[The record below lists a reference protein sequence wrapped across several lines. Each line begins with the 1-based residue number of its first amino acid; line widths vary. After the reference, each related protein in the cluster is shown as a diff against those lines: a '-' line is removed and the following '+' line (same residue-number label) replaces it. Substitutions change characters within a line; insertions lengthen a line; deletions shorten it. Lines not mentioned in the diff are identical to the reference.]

1 MRLSVKISAHYVK
14 FLLKFSYKFIF
25 VDVGSK
31 GHNSD
36 GGIFAT
42 SSLNELL
49 ENQNLQLPEPCFLP
63 KSKRLCPFYMAADAA
78 FPLSQNLM
86 KPYGGKNLPYE
97 KKIFNY
103 RLTNF
108 FCEYFLNC
116 EFFFL

>member
-49 ENQNLQLPEPCFLP
+49 ENQNLQLPEPCFFTEI
-63 KSKRLCPFYMAADAA
+63 KEA
-78 FPLSQNLM
+78 LSFL
-86 KPYGGKNLPYE
+86 YGS
-97 KKIFNY
+97 
-103 RLTNF
+103 
-108 FCEYFLNC
+108 
-116 EFFFL
+116 